1 MGKIL
6 TRAERAET
14 EFPSVLMAASVTNM
28 ALPKSPQAW
37 LKGNGYKHDTV
48 PETQK
53 SLTQCDLNDDTQAVT
68 PTKENTIEEY
78 VNEDSTEH
86 GRKREVDS
94 LPLERLVYK
103 CLPLN
108 PSDYS

>member
-6 TRAERAET
+6 TRAERTET

-28 ALPKSPQAW
+28 ALPKLPW

-53 SLTQCDLNDDTQAVT
+53 NLTQCDLNDDTQAVT
-68 PTKENTIEEY
+68 PTKANTIEEC

-86 GRKREVDS
+86 GRKREVEP

-103 CLPLN
+103 CPSLN
-108 PSDYS
+108 S